1 MLVLTRMVQVVCLVS
16 LVFLVRAIAVLLWH
30 EMKEYKNGYGN

>member
-16 LVFLVRAIAVLLWH
+16 LVFLVRAIMVLLWH
-30 EMKEYKNGYGN
+30 EMKDYKNGY

>member
-1 MLVLTRMVQVVCLVS
+1 MMVLTRMVQVVCLVS

-30 EMKEYKNGYGN
+30 EMKDYKNGY